1 MSTTAP
7 NALDVRPLPAD
18 RKVQAVRAV
27 FEGLDVG
34 DSFVLVDD
42 RDPGTMRGRIEE
54 ERPGEAQWRYLKD
67 GPSVWWVRVRRQSGA
82 S

>member
-54 ERPGEAQWRYLKD
+54 ERPGEVQWRYLKD
-67 GPSVWWVRVRRQSGA
+67 GPSVWWVRVRRRSEA